1 MLRQMNFLIPNT
13 HIRSTVQI
21 AAGGQRWFRRRL
33 IDLMGNYRINQIG
46 RGQRALRRW
55 SHSHPWLHGPVT
67 KWQTDKCYKATNSG
81 CITLVNSPFHPFI
94 DHFVVLPATFLF
106 FLVSQPFPVPFA
118 LLPVALLPVTLLT
131 VSLFPLLSFPLL
143 TLSFPF
149 ALFTLSLTL
158 TFQLPFSFPL
168 DHDRALAFGVDVSFP
183 FKTFS
188 IVHDFSIPLHLLF
201 PVGRHRRVLQRGMQL
216 RLLST
221 L

>member
-1 MLRQMNFLIPNT
+1 MISGGV
-13 HIRSTVQI
+13 IRSTMQI

-67 KWQTDKCYKATNSG
+67 KWQT
-81 CITLVNSPFHPFI
+81 FHPFI

-143 TLSFPF
+143 SLSFPF